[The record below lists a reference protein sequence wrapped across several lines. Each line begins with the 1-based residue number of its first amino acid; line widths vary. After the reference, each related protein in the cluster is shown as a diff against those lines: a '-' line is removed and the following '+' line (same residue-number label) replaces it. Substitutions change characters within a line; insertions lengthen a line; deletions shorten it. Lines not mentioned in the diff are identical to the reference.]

1 MRRILCAVTL
11 LALSAAPG
19 GAQFILGLTFVDTDP
34 GAGIT
39 PRLQV
44 LSIPAG
50 TGTASLLPGGP
61 TDAAVFNSQ
70 TAIDPVGN
78 RYFFLGTPQGGSV
91 SLYVVNL
98 NNGTFTAAEL
108 TGDTFD
114 NSFDIEY
121 GDGLL
126 YALGSEGGNIRLATI
141 DDAGA
146 GMGTMTQLAGNAG
159 AAGFAGGTADFD
171 PTANRFYF
179 RGASD
184 TLVAVDTA
192 TGNVAASGSLT
203 DSTSIQGLEA
213 DPDSTEV
220 FVLES
225 TGDPTFDLRL
235 QELNATVGATF
246 GDDLGAAGA
255 GLTGGTATTQGKET
269 SNPAANIFYFIA
281 TPAFTP
287 PDPPPHTLYAV
298 NTTTL
303 ALADSDVLT
312 GVDTDL
318 NEAGVQTNPEGL
330 EFDPD
335 VLPVELQ
342 SFDVD

>member
-1 MRRILCAVTL
+1 MRRILCALTL

-19 GAQFILGLTFVDTDP
+19 SAQFILGLTFVDTDP

-61 TDAAVFNSQ
+61 TDAAIFNGH

-78 RYFFLGTPQGGSV
+78 RYFFIGTPQGGSL

-98 NNGTFTAAEL
+98 NNGSFTSAAL
-108 TGDTFD
+108 SGDTFD
-114 NSFDIEY
+114 NLFDIEY

-126 YALGSEGGNIRLATI
+126 YALGSEAGNIRLATI
-141 DDAGA
+141 DDAGV
-146 GMGTMTQLAGNAG
+146 GMGTMVQLAGNAG
-159 AAGFAGGTADFD
+159 AVGFAGGTSDLDA
-171 PTANRFYF
+171 TANRFYF

-184 TLVAVDTA
+184 NLVAVDTVS
-192 TGNVAASGSLT
+192 GNVAASGTLT
-203 DSTSIQGLEA
+203 DSTSFSGLEA

-225 TGDPTFDLRL
+225 TGNPTFDLRL
-235 QELNATVGATF
+235 QELNATAGATF
-246 GDDLGAAGA
+246 GDDSGAPSS
-255 GLTGGTATTQGKET
+255 GLTGGTATSQGKET
-269 SNPAANIFYFIA
+269 SNPAGNIFYFIA
-281 TPAFTP
+281 TPSGGS
-287 PDPPPHTLYAV
+287 HTLYAV

-318 NEAGVQTNPEGL
+318 NQAGVQTNPEGL

-335 VLPVELQ
+335 TLPVELQ
-342 SFDVD
+342 SFAVE